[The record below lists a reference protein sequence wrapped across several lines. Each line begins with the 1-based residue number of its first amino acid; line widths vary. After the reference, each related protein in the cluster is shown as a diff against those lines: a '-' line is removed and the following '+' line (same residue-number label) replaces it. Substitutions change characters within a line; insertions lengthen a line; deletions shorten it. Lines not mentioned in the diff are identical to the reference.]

1 MIEAII
7 WFLLGYV
14 SGGVIGMLVMALR
27 VANDRKEEKDG
38 I

>member
-14 SGGVIGMLVMALR
+14 SGGAVGMLVFALLA
-27 VANDRKEEKDG
+27 ANRTEDKEDG
-38 I
+38 